1 MRDAGVFLH
10 VVFNFF
16 YSYLRPRNISNAL
29 IAIARIKIVTAINS
43 KFTASSKPSVILPME
58 LFTDADVSVV
68 IS

>member
-1 MRDAGVFLH
+1 M
-10 VVFNFF
+10 
-16 YSYLRPRNISNAL
+16 SNAL